1 MVKKVL
7 TWGGLAF
14 LLFFVAFRPESA
26 ANVFKSIGGGIADVA
41 EGLGEFFTNLV
52 A

>member
-1 MVKKVL
+1 MVRKVL

-26 ANVFKSIGGGIADVA
+26 ANVFRAIGAGIADVA
-41 EGLGEFFTNLV
+41 QGLGEFFTNLV